1 MSGAAFGFILVYAV
15 VFAVGLAFFCGLDV
29 GKYRD

>member
-1 MSGAAFGFILVYAV
+1 MSGAAFGLIILYAV
-15 VFAVGLAFFCGLDV
+15 IFAIGLAYFCGLEN